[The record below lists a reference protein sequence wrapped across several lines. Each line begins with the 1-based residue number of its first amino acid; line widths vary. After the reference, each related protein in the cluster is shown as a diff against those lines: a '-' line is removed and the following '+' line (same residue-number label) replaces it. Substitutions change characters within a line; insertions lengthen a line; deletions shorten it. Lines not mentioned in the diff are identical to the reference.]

1 MTSPKNVYKSFNH
14 LKKYYYSNIY
24 CYYSIH
30 HMLSLVCFR
39 VAKNPIIFW
48 LFNKKYLKKCVCI
61 YISMS
66 IIEKVFHYEENEIT
80 VIKCRDE
87 IWFRGKDIAK
97 ALGYE
102 KTRNA
107 ILNHVNDDD
116 KSILEDLRRGPQ
128 IRAPFKNEQGGSI
141 FINESGLYSLIFGSK
156 LESAK
161 VFKRWVTSEVLP
173 SIRKTGRYD
182 YFMNHKYNNTLTF
195 KIENETDLHVK
206 VVSFLKK
213 RYPHS
218 LFTVTLGENQDT
230 VHKRIDSFKKGYIH
244 GSPDLIINNLHKH
257 YTGFAIEFKNP
268 NGKGILSY
276 DQSKMLR
283 QYQNNGFKTL
293 ISNDYDQI
301 IEQIIEYFRDVRIKC
316 SYCPRRFIS
325 PQSLRNHIKFFHKM

>member
-1 MTSPKNVYKSFNH
+1 MNH
-14 LKKYYYSNIY
+14 KGLKE
-24 CYYSIH
+24 
-30 HMLSLVCFR
+30 M
-39 VAKNPIIFW
+39 
-48 LFNKKYLKKCVCI
+48 CI
-61 YISMS
+61 YIRYSMS
-66 IIEKVFHYEENEIT
+66 IIEKVFHNEENEIT
-80 VIKCRDE
+80 VINCRDE

-107 ILNHVNDDD
+107 ILKHVNDDD

-141 FINESGLYSLIFGSK
+141 FVNESGLYSLIFGSK

-182 YFMNHKYNNTLTF
+182 YCTNHKYSNMLIF

-230 VHKRIDSFKKGYIH
+230 VHKRINSFKKGYLR
-244 GSPDLIINNLHKH
+244 GSPDLIINNPHKH
-257 YTGFAIEFKNP
+257 
-268 NGKGILSY
+268 
-276 DQSKMLR
+276 
-283 QYQNNGFKTL
+283 
-293 ISNDYDQI
+293 
-301 IEQIIEYFRDVRIKC
+301 
-316 SYCPRRFIS
+316 
-325 PQSLRNHIKFFHKM
+325 